1 MATLTDPLSLAAFIT
16 PPTCP
21 YSLPTNQYIAGWKSL
36 TQGGDP
42 ARNFHQILMSDDQGG
57 EVVHIHA
64 ESMFIVNQESI
75 ACSQRP
81 SASLNLQG

>member
-1 MATLTDPLSLAAFIT
+1 
-16 PPTCP
+16 
-21 YSLPTNQYIAGWKSL
+21 
-36 TQGGDP
+36 
-42 ARNFHQILMSDDQGG
+42 MSDDQGA

-75 ACSQRP
+75 ACTQRP